1 MEFVNPIMIQ
11 IKTTSYNNNGILVI
25 GLSQME
31 FTY

>member
-1 MEFVNPIMIQ
+1 MELLNPVVIQ
-11 IKTTSYNNNGILVI
+11 MKTTSYNNNGILVI